1 MQGTQE
7 RVKGWAVYLR
17 ASTQQP
23 EEVFEKQR
31 ASIDEEIKDSD
42 MEVIAEYR
50 DVQSSGEAMQQLLA
64 DARAGHF
71 SHVVIFSIDR
81 LGHTTDELRGNLA
94 DIQGTGVRLHIV
106 SRYTPTHLRKA

>member
-1 MQGTQE
+1 MQGIQE

-23 EEVFEKQR
+23 EEAFEKQR
-31 ASIDEEIKDSD
+31 AAIDEEIESTD
-42 MEVIAEYR
+42 MAVIQEYR
-50 DVQSSGEAMQQLLA
+50 DVQSSGDAMTALLS
-64 DARAGHF
+64 DARAGRF
-71 SHVVIFSIDR
+71 SHVVISSIDR

-94 DIQGTGVRLHIV
+94 AIQGTGVRLHIV

>member
-1 MQGTQE
+1 MQGIQE

-23 EEVFEKQR
+23 EEAFENQR
-31 ASIDEEIKDSD
+31 AAISEEIMDSD
-42 MEVIAEYR
+42 MEVVAEYR
-50 DVQSSGEAMQQLLA
+50 DVQSSGEAMQKLLA

-81 LGHTTDELRGNLA
+81 LGHTTDELRRNLA
-94 DIQGTGVRLHIV
+94 DIQGAGVRLHIV

>member
-1 MQGTQE
+1 MQGIQE

-23 EEVFEKQR
+23 EEAFEKQR
-31 ASIDEEIKDSD
+31 TAIDEEIKGSE
-42 MEVIAEYR
+42 MEVVAEYR
-50 DVQSSGEAMQQLLA
+50 DVQSNGEAMTALLA
-64 DARAGHF
+64 DARAGRF

-94 DIQGTGVRLHIV
+94 AIQGTGVRLHIV